1 MDSNL
6 TSRPQKMGSGD
17 TNSNN
22 LVYLILHNDE
32 VNSFNFVMESL
43 IEVCDH
49 SLVQAEQCTLIAH
62 YKGKCEVRRGEMDGM
77 KELRYHLV
85 SRGLKATIE

>member
-17 TNSNN
+17 TKSNN

-32 VNSFNFVMESL
+32 VNSFDFVMESL

-62 YKGKCEVRRGEMDGM
+62 YKGKCEVRRGEMGEM

>member
-6 TSRPQKMGSGD
+6 TSRPQKTGSSD
-17 TNSNN
+17 AKSNK
-22 LVYLILHNDE
+22 LAYLILHNDE
-32 VNSFNFVMESL
+32 VNSFDFVMEAL
-43 IEVCDH
+43 VEVCDH
-49 SLVQAEQCTLIAH
+49 SLVQAEQCTMIAH
-62 YKGKCEVRRGEMDGM
+62 NKGKCDVRRGEMEEM